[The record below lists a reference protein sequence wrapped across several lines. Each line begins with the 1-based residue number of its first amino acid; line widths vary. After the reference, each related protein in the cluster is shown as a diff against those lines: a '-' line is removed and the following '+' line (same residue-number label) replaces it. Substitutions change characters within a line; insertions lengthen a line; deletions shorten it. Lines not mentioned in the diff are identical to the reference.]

1 MLTGLDPHSGK
12 QRKRCD
18 DMTNNSVIESKNPPS
33 GNARRGGAG
42 AIVALV
48 LGILLALLGVGGIV
62 GGVASA
68 VVNSQQ
74 STDGY
79 FNSPTRGLSTN
90 SYALSSPPAQI
101 GVDKVPFDLGSI
113 RFDATSTAPG
123 GEVFIGI
130 GPKVDVENYL
140 RGVHTTE
147 ITGIETSPFRVSYA
161 DSPGSAV
168 PTPPAAQSFW
178 AESSSGAGPQQITMD
193 LRGGDWVM
201 VVMNSDATA
210 GVSVNMQAGFHS
222 ELFGALTPALLIS
235 GIIFLIIGAGLIVV
249 AAIGLG
255 RRVPSAKPG
264 TFGPQTEEQ
273 DNFGP
278 VPVEETLNLDKDDGV
293 TPAGILPVRHYP
305 ARLSGQLDPQL
316 SRGLWLVKWLLVIP
330 HLFILFF
337 LWFAVFISTIIAGFA
352 ILFTGRYP
360 RALFNFSV
368 GVLRWN
374 WRVTF
379 YSYSALA
386 TDKYPPFTLAS
397 TDYPADFEV
406 DYPQRLSHGLVL
418 VKWWLLALPHLLIVA
433 IFTSAAWSTWS
444 QGDHWSSDY
453 TRAAGFSLLGIL
465 VLIVA
470 VMLLFT
476 GRYQRSLFDLIMG
489 INRWIYRVATYTL
502 LLRDEYPP
510 FRLDQGPDEPA
521 RKDHQ

>member
-1 MLTGLDPHSGK
+1 
-12 QRKRCD
+12 
-18 DMTNNSVIESKNPPS
+18 MTNNSAIEITNPPS
-33 GNARRGGAG
+33 GNARRGGVG
-42 AIVALV
+42 AVVALV
-48 LGILLALLGVGGIV
+48 LGMLLALLGVGGIV

-74 STDGY
+74 GTDGY

-90 SYALSSPPAQI
+90 SYVLSSPPAQI

-113 RFDATSTAPG
+113 RLDATSTAPS

-161 DSPGSAV
+161 DSLGTAI

-178 AESSSGAGPQQITMD
+178 AESSSGVGPQQITMA

-201 VVMNSDATA
+201 VVMNADATA
-210 GVSVNMQAGFHS
+210 GVSVNMHAGFHS

-235 GIIFLIIGAGLIVV
+235 GIFFLIIGAGLILV

-264 TFGPQTEEQ
+264 TFGPQAKEQ
-273 DNFGP
+273 NDFGP
-278 VPVEETLNLDKDDGV
+278 MPTEKTLIFDKDDGV
-293 TPAGILPVRHYP
+293 PPSDILPVRHYP

-330 HLFILFF
+330 HFFILFF

-360 RALFNFSV
+360 WALFNFSV

-418 VKWWLLALPHLLIVA
+418 VKGWLLALPHLLIVA
-433 IFTSAAWSTWS
+433 IFTSATWSTWG
-444 QGDHWSSDY
+444 QGDPWSSDY
-453 TRAAGFSLLGIL
+453 SRAAGFSLLGIL

-470 VMLLFT
+470 ILLLFT

-510 FRLDQGPDEPA
+510 FRLDQGPDEPS
-521 RKDHQ
+521 RMVTNDGSNP